1 MFDFTVKIAVVTG
14 GARVLGKRIREQLEK
29 VGFITDENLCI
40 DGGTT
45 RLMIDHGDNGR
56 SLNQ

>member
-1 MFDFTVKIAVVTG
+1 MFDFTEKIAVVTG
-14 GARVLGKRIREQLEK
+14 VARVFGKRIRERFEK
-29 VGFITDENLCI
+29 VGFITGENLCI